1 MKKKIALLQG
11 GFNGEVMKYAIRG
24 IRKRIQEEGA
34 DLYIFSC
41 YGGEKEDLL
50 YNQGEYQIFSL
61 LDCNEYDGFLMASNN
76 ITSGEEREK
85 LRKKLVASGKPAV
98 SMEHE
103 LEGLYYVGCENYRTV
118 KEITLH
124 MIEKHG
130 CRKIYFIGGPEDNYE
145 SQKRKKGVQ
154 DAMDLKG
161 LQYEEAWFRNYNYT
175 YHDGY
180 QAFYDFQKMG
190 LGVPDCVIAANDE
203 MAIGYCTAAGE
214 QELYAPED
222 FRISGFDNLRIASTY
237 RPSLTSVERKKTET
251 GYQSCDVLFRLING
265 EDVPQKTILKGE
277 VVYRSSCG
285 CTNHEEKHQ
294 NGKRHIIETM
304 LNRNYVQN
312 NFQILQKRLVQS
324 ENWNEYANTLAEHV
338 INNIPCSAMYILLN
352 RTEQLEQHTGQILNN
367 QEYDSKLIVIF
378 ALEKGKLVEYKELFD
393 ISKLIP
399 GEEEDDE
406 KSHAYMIM
414 PVHFQEKTIG
424 YCVLKDSFQM
434 IDDESLFSGS
444 HCINMSMQVMIER
457 LALKQMNRMLDELSA
472 EDAMTGVYNRFALSR
487 HAEKILQ
494 YDRLEQRETLIL
506 FSDINRLK
514 MINDTY
520 GHKNGDIAI
529 TTVANVLKKVCPKQS
544 VVVRYGGDEFV
555 IVVSGGDYN
564 KGISIK
570 QAIHEELKQANEI
583 LDIPFQISTSV
594 GWVCAKPDEKLL
606 LEEYVK
612 QADKVMYQEKKKTR

>member
-214 QELYAPED
+214 QKLYAPED
-222 FRISGFDNLRIASTY
+222 FRISGFDDLRIASTY

-265 EDVPQKTILKGE
+265 EDVPQKTTLKGE

-312 NFQILQKRLVQS
+312 NFQILQKRL
-324 ENWNEYANTLAEHV
+324 
-338 INNIPCSAMYILLN
+338 
-352 RTEQLEQHTGQILNN
+352 G
-367 QEYDSKLIVIF
+367 
-378 ALEKGKLVEYKELFD
+378 
-393 ISKLIP
+393 
-399 GEEEDDE
+399 
-406 KSHAYMIM
+406 
-414 PVHFQEKTIG
+414 
-424 YCVLKDSFQM
+424 
-434 IDDESLFSGS
+434 
-444 HCINMSMQVMIER
+444 
-457 LALKQMNRMLDELSA
+457 
-472 EDAMTGVYNRFALSR
+472 
-487 HAEKILQ
+487 
-494 YDRLEQRETLIL
+494 
-506 FSDINRLK
+506 
-514 MINDTY
+514 
-520 GHKNGDIAI
+520 
-529 TTVANVLKKVCPKQS
+529 
-544 VVVRYGGDEFV
+544 
-555 IVVSGGDYN
+555 
-564 KGISIK
+564 
-570 QAIHEELKQANEI
+570 
-583 LDIPFQISTSV
+583 
-594 GWVCAKPDEKLL
+594 
-606 LEEYVK
+606 
-612 QADKVMYQEKKKTR
+612 